1 MGSKYAFIVA
11 ASANYIPGLVAMF
24 NSLKRLDNEHDVIL
38 ISFRMPEWFL
48 ESLKAYSYTIRV
60 IETEGENQT
69 HQTAIERFRVAVEIG
84 HEYDAICLL
93 DADMFLEAN
102 VDVFF
107 LAGSKGLIVT
117 GSNGMIINFN
127 KKYQE
132 QYDCYLD
139 QDEWPY
145 PQIHTTVP
153 IFLDT
158 RNLDWFDAL
167 YKSRRIDAWDDFLY
181 LNLLGIKMGK
191 YKKMI
196 CMPPYMFT
204 GIHHWQMK
212 PETAV
217 MEKGDL
223 LLSGTEE
230 QIYMIHGKWWDKGWL
245 QDLVPTMERYWHDE
259 EISSRGQGRT
269 HNAINSI
276 LNRFRNLLTEG
287 DQSWLTQLPEGAVSL
302 P

>member
-1 MGSKYAFIVA
+1 
-11 ASANYIPGLVAMF
+11 
-24 NSLKRLDNEHDVIL
+24 
-38 ISFRMPEWFL
+38 
-48 ESLKAYSYTIRV
+48 
-60 IETEGENQT
+60 
-69 HQTAIERFRVAVEIG
+69 
-84 HEYDAICLL
+84 
-93 DADMFLEAN
+93 
-102 VDVFF
+102 
-107 LAGSKGLIVT
+107 
-117 GSNGMIINFN
+117 
-127 KKYQE
+127 
-132 QYDCYLD
+132 
-139 QDEWPY
+139 
-145 PQIHTTVP
+145 VP

-181 LNLLGIKMGK
+181 LNLLGIQMGK

-196 CMPPYMFT
+196 CMPPYAFT

-217 MEKGDL
+217 MEKGEL

-259 EISSRGQGRT
+259 EISFRGQGRT
-269 HNAINSI
+269 HNAINS
-276 LNRFRNLLTEG
+276 LLRRFRNLLTEG
-287 DQSWLTQLPEGAVSL
+287 DQSWLTQLPEGAVFL

>member
-1 MGSKYAFIVA
+1 MSENYAFVVA
-11 ASANYIPGLVAMF
+11 ASTNYIPGLVALF

-38 ISFRMPEWFL
+38 ISFRLPEEYL

-60 IETEGENQT
+60 VESDGEHQT
-69 HQTAIERFRVAVEIG
+69 HATAIERFRVAVEMG
-84 HEYDAICLL
+84 HEYDSICLL

-107 LAGSKGLIVT
+107 LTASKGLIVT

-127 KKYQE
+127 KGYQD
-132 QYDCYLD
+132 QYECYLEK
-139 QDEWPY
+139 DEWPY
-145 PQIHTTVP
+145 PQIHTSVP

-196 CMPPYMFT
+196 CMPPYAFT

-230 QIYMIHGKWWDKGWL
+230 QVYMIHGKWWDEGWL

-259 EISSRGQGRT
+259 EISFRGQGKT
-269 HNAINSI
+269 HNAINS
-276 LNRFRNLLTEG
+276 LLRRFRNLITEG
-287 DQSWLTQLPEGAVSL
+287 DMSWLTLLQEGAVSL